1 MSPFSLASLR
11 MSLSTALVVSVCVVD
26 SVTIAY
32 DGSLMGSLNVM
43 ASYQKYFEL
52 TTATTAVNTCATF
65 LGAILI
71 GPFTGMLIDWKGRKV
86 GLYAS
91 GIVNIIGA
99 IIAGAA
105 VNIAMFI
112 AGRLIIGIGVG
123 LGQTAAGT
131 YVAETT
137 APSIRSLALGLYF
150 SCWAV
155 GALLAAGISYGSSAL
170 EPSDWAW
177 RVPSILQAA
186 PPLFVMIL
194 IYLAPE
200 SPRWLAFQDRRDE
213 ALEVLAKVNG
223 GNNDDENVQ
232 MQFREIIET
241 LEYEKREGQ
250 ALGLK
255 GMVRKPNRK
264 RLLLA
269 LSVAP
274 LAMLT
279 GSNVITYYFGRML
292 SQAGITDSTTQ
303 LQINVILSSWQLV
316 VAVTGSTLAEKLGRR
331 LLALGSL
338 GACSAFFYLLA
349 GLTAKFG
356 TSGDKAG
363 TYGTIACI
371 FLFLG
376 TYSFGITPLTAM
388 YAPEV
393 LSYNMRAN
401 GIAMQGILIKSCGV
415 LVSMAFPYLF
425 ESIGWKTYIV
435 NASWN
440 ILIWLYV
447 YFEWVETKGLTL
459 EEIDV
464 LFDSQKAVQTIEE
477 GVLKPVAE
485 QQANNSECEYP
496 ITEEN
501 KRSISVDQTHEILDR
516 LQRLEDHFT
525 TFSNISLGNHVQ
537 PDDDFTPHSYGP
549 PSHEPSPESAFASPG
564 YAPLSV
570 DPAIHVSPTSA
581 AAAAAAAATTP
592 AVALASRQRS
602 SAGTDTCITAP
613 MAIPMSHS
621 TTTGSL
627 LQSRSAKALLGDY
640 PADVFL
646 RVESKRVIPEPL
658 SLTPIPLDRITFPEI
673 DVETALPLV
682 NNFFDLVNPQ
692 HPILDREDFEQ
703 VYQDV
708 VENQP
713 FQPDLRTALVLVVM
727 ALGKAAVDTPDL
739 TQDAWLPGV
748 ELFTPAMKVLLATWF
763 DAFGD
768 DLLLPQGLYLAA
780 LYYSYLS
787 RPLQAWRL
795 THLASTSIQHFP
807 IRHRAMRQPLEETH
821 KHQPITRLC
830 WAIFVLECDIV
841 AEHHLPRSGI
851 DQVIENLPFPR
862 CGNPPD
868 PAMLY
873 WLADLSARRLLN
885 RIHHV
890 MYDTASLATPN
901 PTGDLAE
908 GASPTE
914 PSASL
919 VSVSAELS
927 HQLGAWYDL
936 LPSII
941 KPDLNNP
948 SPSVDE
954 AIMMLRYHAAG
965 DIIFRPFLH
974 QVCRMAPGVTPAE
987 SVVENAKRC
996 LYHCRQFLAVAEH
1009 RLKGSCG
1016 SLEIV
1021 LYS

>member
-1 MSPFSLASLR
+1 MFPSKLASLR

-71 GPFTGMLIDWKGRKV
+71 GPFTGMLIDWKGRKM

-105 VNIAMFI
+105 VDIAMFI

-200 SPRWLAFQDRRDE
+200 SPRWLAFRDRRDE
-213 ALEVLAKVNG
+213 ALQVLAKVNG
-223 GNNDDENVQ
+223 ADASDENVQ
-232 MQFREIIET
+232 IQFREIIET
-241 LEYEKREGQ
+241 LEYEKREGN
-250 ALGLK
+250 ALGIR

-292 SQAGITDSTTQ
+292 SQAGVTDPTTQ

-316 VAVTGSTLAEKLGRR
+316 VAITGSTLAEKLGRR
-331 LLALGSL
+331 VLALGSL
-338 GACSAFFYLLA
+338 GTCSIFFYLLA
-349 GLTAKFG
+349 GLTAK
-356 TSGDKAG
+356 
-363 TYGTIACI
+363 YGA
-371 FLFLG
+371 
-376 TYSFGITPLTAM
+376 YAFGITPLTAM

-415 LVSMAFPYLF
+415 LVSMAFPYLM

-440 ILIWLYV
+440 ILIWV
-447 YFEWVETKGLTL
+447 YIYFQCPISNENIFMETQKRKRTAVACHYCRRRKRKCDGRQPVCTL
-459 EEIDV
+459 CEE
-464 LFDSQKAVQTIEE
+464 
-477 GVLKPVAE
+477 
-485 QQANNSECEYP
+485 ANNSECEYP
-496 ITEEN
+496 ATEEH
-501 KRSISVDQTHEILDR
+501 KRPISVDQTAEILSR
-516 LQRLEDHFT
+516 LQRLEQSFTHFA
-525 TFSNISLGNHVQ
+525 SLPPTSHPQ
-537 PDDDFTPHSYGP
+537 PDDHYTPTSHTYPP
-549 PSHEPSPESAFASPG
+549 PSQNASPESAFPSPG
-564 YAPLSV
+564 YGPLSV
-570 DPAIHVSPTSA
+570 DPSLHIPSA
-581 AAAAAAAATTP
+581 AATP
-592 AVALASRQRS
+592 VAPP
-602 SAGTDTCITAP
+602 TEPCITAP

-640 PADVFL
+640 PSDVFF
-646 RVESKRVIPEPL
+646 RVESKRSLPEPL
-658 SLTPIPLDRITFPEI
+658 SLTPIPLSQIVFPEI
-673 DVETALPLV
+673 DAEESSSLV
-682 NNFFDLVNPQ
+682 DNFFNLVNPQ
-692 HPILDREDFEQ
+692 HPILDRGDFEHI
-703 VYQDV
+703 YRDV
-708 VENQP
+708 VGNPLQA
-713 FQPDLRTALVLVVM
+713 DLRAALVLVVL
-727 ALGKAAVDTPDL
+727 ALGRAAVDTPDL
-739 TQDAWLPGV
+739 TRDGWLPGV
-748 ELFTPAMKVLLATWF
+748 EMFTPALQVLLGTWF
-763 DAFGD
+763 NSFGD
-768 DLLLPQGLYLAA
+768 TILLPQGLYLAA

-795 THLASTSIQHFP
+795 VHMASTSIQHYP
-807 IRHRAMRQPLEETH
+807 IRHRSMRQPLEETH
-821 KHQPITRLC
+821 NDQPVTRLC
-830 WAIFVLECDIV
+830 WAIFVLECDII

-868 PAMLY
+868 PAMLS

-890 MYDTASLATPN
+890 MYDTASPTTNSATA
-901 PTGDLAE
+901 DAF
-908 GASPTE
+908 A
-914 PSASL
+914 
-919 VSVSAELS
+919 SVSAELS

-936 LPSII
+936 LPSAI
-941 KPDLNNP
+941 KPDLHTA
-948 SPSVDE
+948 SGTALSVDE
-954 AIMMLRYHAAG
+954 AIMVLR
-965 DIIFRPFLH
+965 
-974 QVCRMAPGVTPAE
+974 
-987 SVVENAKRC
+987 
-996 LYHCRQFLAVAEH
+996 LYQP
-1009 RLKGSCG
+1009 
-1016 SLEIV
+1016 
-1021 LYS
+1021 